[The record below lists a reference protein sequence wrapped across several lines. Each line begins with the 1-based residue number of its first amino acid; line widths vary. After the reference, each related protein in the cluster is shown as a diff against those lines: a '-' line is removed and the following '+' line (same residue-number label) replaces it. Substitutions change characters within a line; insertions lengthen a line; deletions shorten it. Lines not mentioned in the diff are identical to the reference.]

1 MKKEKWLIPG
11 LCLVVIFS
19 GLFIGIKQ
27 KPAGQVSVPPSAPP
41 SAGAVFGFLPSEIA
55 LNKNEEIPVK
65 LFLSSEKGLFLDG
78 IDVLL
83 SFDPKAVEVT
93 RVVPEK
99 IFSFSSFRREDLI
112 RGKISVTFLEEKKDG
127 VLLKDQSTLL
137 TIFLKAKEPSSSEI
151 SVVWAEKGSSTVIT
165 QTKTS
170 QKILFDS
177 QKLLIW

>member
-1 MKKEKWLIPG
+1 MKKKKWLIPG

-19 GLFIGIKQ
+19 GLFIGTKQ
-27 KPAGQVSVPPSAPP
+27 RPAEQVSVPP
-41 SAGAVFGFLPSEIA
+41 SAGAVFGFLPSKIA

-65 LFLSSEKGLFLDG
+65 LFLVPEKGLYLDG

-93 RVVPEK
+93 KVVPEK
-99 IFSFSSFRREDLI
+99 IFSFSFFRREDLAK
-112 RGKISVTFLEEKKDG
+112 GKISVTFLEEKKDG
-127 VLLKDQSTLL
+127 VLLEDQSTLL

-177 QKLLIW
+177 QKLLILTD